1 MEDRKKTP
9 NGHGPHAM
17 VAEKPKNFSESMKKL
32 FTKLQE
38 FKKGIIVALVL
49 ALL

>member
-1 MEDRKKTP
+1 MDSNRNTKKV
-9 NGHGPHAM
+9 GPHARI
-17 VAEKPKNFSESMKKL
+17 AEKPKNFSESMKKL
-32 FTKLQE
+32 FTKLQD